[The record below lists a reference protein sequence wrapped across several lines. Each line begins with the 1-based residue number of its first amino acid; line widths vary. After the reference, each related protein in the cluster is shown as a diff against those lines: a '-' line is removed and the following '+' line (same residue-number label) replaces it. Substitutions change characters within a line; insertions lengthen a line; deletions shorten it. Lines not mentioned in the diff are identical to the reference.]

1 MKKTEVG
8 GVSSSCQMGEIAEI
22 IVAPTG
28 NTVFG
33 ADLLCRTIA
42 NTPAN
47 ERRVRGMA

>member
-33 ADLLCRTIA
+33 EGLLARAIA
-42 NTPAN
+42 NTPTN
-47 ERRVRGMA
+47 ELTIRGFA

>member
-8 GVSSSCQMGEIAEI
+8 GVSRSCQMGEIAEI

-33 ADLLCRTIA
+33 EGLLARAIA
-42 NTPAN
+42 NTPTN
-47 ERRVRGMA
+47 ELTIRGFA